1 MHLYCP
7 TRRTNRGR
15 RPNITGCG
23 TTESDEERHRPWVFP
38 DISGMNY
45 GTKKR
50 MIAEALRIVLL
61 TILRS
66 HTYEFAGQIKRQQ
79 HGGPIGMEL
88 TGVVAQIFMVWW
100 DRQFKERLRQVNQQL
115 NLHERYVDDSNVV
128 TMAVERGARY
138 DGERLIVSEETF
150 QQDEGIPA
158 DKRTM
163 LVLQEIASH
172 IHPSIRLTIDYP
184 SNNTDGKVPMLNVK
198 MWIEDINARRQ
209 IMYEHYEKPMS
220 TKAVINA
227 RSALPMQTKRTMLS
241 QEMLNILL
249 HCSDQLPWESV
260 CTHINKFMKKLQ
272 YSGYTQPFRYNVAKS
287 ALNAYEII
295 KEKKRLGIR
304 PVNRLKTWKRK
315 EREAEKVK
323 RKKSWYK
330 DGGFDSVLFVPST
343 PENQLKRA
351 YQKEIAKS
359 GLRIKVIE
367 KTGTTLKSKLQV
379 SNPFKPRHCDREGC
393 FVCSSGG
400 TGNCNAESIT
410 YEVECLGD
418 CTVKDLYKGES
429 AHNAFTRGK
438 KHMSDLNGRNVSN
451 SPLWRHCRDS
461 HSSTMQNFKMRVTG
475 TFRNDA
481 MLRQISEAV
490 QIENTD
496 PQRLMNTRAEWNM
509 PRVPR
514 ATIE

>member
-1 MHLYCP
+1 
-7 TRRTNRGR
+7 
-15 RPNITGCG
+15 
-23 TTESDEERHRPWVFP
+23 
-38 DISGMNY
+38 
-45 GTKKR
+45 
-50 MIAEALRIVLL
+50 
-61 TILRS
+61 
-66 HTYEFAGQIKRQQ
+66 
-79 HGGPIGMEL
+79 MEL
-88 TGVVAQIFMVWW
+88 TGVVAQVLMVWW

-227 RSALPMQTKRTMLS
+227 RSALPMQTKRTVLS

-438 KHMSDLNGRNVSN
+438 THVR
-451 SPLWRHCRDS
+451 P
-461 HSSTMQNFKMRVTG
+461 
-475 TFRNDA
+475 
-481 MLRQISEAV
+481 
-490 QIENTD
+490 
-496 PQRLMNTRAEWNM
+496 
-509 PRVPR
+509 
-514 ATIE
+514 